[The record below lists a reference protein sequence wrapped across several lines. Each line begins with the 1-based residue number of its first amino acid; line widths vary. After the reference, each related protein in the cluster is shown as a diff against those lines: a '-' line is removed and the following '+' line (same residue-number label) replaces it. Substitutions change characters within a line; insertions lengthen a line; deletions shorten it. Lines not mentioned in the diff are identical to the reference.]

1 MAKKTRAA
9 AIREQLDFP
18 VIDADGHFV
27 ELAPL
32 LNDEIVSYVEE
43 AGGAE
48 LRETYLRSAAKPIDT
63 STVLRQR
70 DGGRVADEWRAMPSW
85 WGWQTR
91 NTLDRATMHLP
102 RLLHERLDDFGIDVA
117 ILYPSAALSFLDM
130 ADGDLAAVLCQ
141 AVNRYHARLFA
152 DYSDRLLVGALVP
165 MSTPDIAI
173 AGLDHAVNELG
184 LKTAV
189 IAGATRRPIPRIHRE
204 NPKLDSIAYRLDTY
218 GLDSAY
224 DYDPFW
230 ARCVELGVAPVSHS
244 ALQYHRVTRSI
255 SSYVFNHIG
264 GLSASHESL
273 CKSLFLGG
281 VTNRFPRLQVGFLE
295 GGVAWAC
302 SLYADLVGHWEKR
315 NADEITQLDPA
326 NLDVAGVM
334 AYVAKYGSDEM
345 RARADDIAAH
355 LSQPSGRPEVLDEFA
370 SVAISSVDDL
380 RDRFVPHFYFG
391 CEADDPL
398 ITWAFREDVNPAGA
412 RLRPIFGS
420 DISHWD
426 VPDMTEPVEESYEL
440 VEKGVLT
447 EDQFRELVFVN
458 PARLHAGV
466 NPDFFAG
473 TIVESAV
480 AAELAAEGAAES

>member
-1 MAKKTRAA
+1 MAKTRAA
-9 AIREQLDFP
+9 TIRAQLDFP

-32 LNDEIVSYVEE
+32 LHDEIVSYAEE
-43 AGGAE
+43 MGGAE
-48 LRETYLRSAAKPIDT
+48 MREAYLRSAAKPIDT
-63 STVLRQR
+63 STVLRGR

-102 RLLHERLDDFGIDVA
+102 RLLHERLDDFGIDLA

-130 ADGDLAAVLCQ
+130 ADGDLAAVLCR
-141 AVNRYHARLFA
+141 AVNRAHARLFA
-152 DYSDRLLVGALVP
+152 DYADRLLVGALVP
-165 MSTPDIAI
+165 MSTPEIAV
-173 AGLDHAVNELG
+173 AGLDHAVGELG
-184 LKTAV
+184 LRTVV

-204 NPKLDSIAYRLDTY
+204 NPRLDSIAYRLDTY
-218 GLDSAY
+218 GLDSAH

-244 ALQYHRVTRSI
+244 ALQYHRVTRST
-255 SSYVFNHIG
+255 SNYVFNHIG
-264 GLSASHESL
+264 GLSSSHESL

-281 VTNRFPRLQVGFLE
+281 VTRRFPRLQVGFLE

-315 NADEITQLDPA
+315 NAGEITQLDPA

-334 AYVAKYGSDEM
+334 EYVAKYGTDEM

-355 LSQPSGRPEVLDEFA
+355 LSQPSGRPEVLDEFDA
-370 SVAISSVDDL
+370 VAISSVDEL
-380 RDRFVPHFYFG
+380 HDRFVPHFYFG

-398 ITWAFREDVNPAGA
+398 IAWAFREDVNPAGA

-440 VEKGVLT
+440 VEKGILT

-458 PARLHAGV
+458 PARLHAGGS
-466 NPDFFAG
+466 PGFFAG
-473 TIVESAV
+473 TVVESAV
-480 AAELAAEGAAES
+480 AAELSR

>member
-1 MAKKTRAA
+1 MAKTRAA
-9 AIREQLDFP
+9 AIRERLDFP

-27 ELAPL
+27 ELGPL
-32 LNDEIVSYVEE
+32 LHDEIVSYVEE

-48 LRETYLRSAAKPIDT
+48 LREAYLRSAARPIDT
-63 STVLRQR
+63 STVLKGR
-70 DGGRVADEWRAMPSW
+70 DDSRVVDEWRAMPSW

-102 RLLHERLDDFGIDVA
+102 RLLYERLDEFGIDLA

-130 ADGDLAAVLCQ
+130 GDGELSAALCR
-141 AVNRYHARLFA
+141 AVNRYHARLFG
-152 DYSDRLLVGALVP
+152 DYRDRLMVGALVP
-165 MSTPDIAI
+165 MATPDIAI
-173 AGLDHAVNELG
+173 DVLDHAVTDLG
-184 LKTAV
+184 FKTAV

-204 NPKLDSIAYRLDTY
+204 NPRLDSIAYRLDTY

-230 ARCVELGVAPVSHS
+230 ARCVELKVAPVSHS

-264 GLSASHESL
+264 GLAASHESL

-281 VTNRFPRLQVGFLE
+281 VTRRFPSLQVGFLE

-302 SLYADLVGHWEKR
+302 SVFADLVGHWEKR
-315 NADEITQLDPA
+315 NAEEIGQLDPSI
-326 NLDVAGVM
+326 LDVEGVM
-334 AYVAKYGSDEM
+334 AYVAKYGTEEM

-355 LSQPSGRPEVLDEFA
+355 LSQPAGRPEVLDEFA
-370 SVAISSVDDL
+370 AVAISSVDEL

-398 ITWAFREDVNPAGA
+398 VAWAFREDVNPAGA

-447 EDQFRELVFVN
+447 EDQFRELVFLN
-458 PARLHAGV
+458 PARLHAGS
-466 NPDFFAG
+466 NPDFFQG
-473 TIVESAV
+473 TVVESAV
-480 AAELAAEGAAES
+480 ADALR